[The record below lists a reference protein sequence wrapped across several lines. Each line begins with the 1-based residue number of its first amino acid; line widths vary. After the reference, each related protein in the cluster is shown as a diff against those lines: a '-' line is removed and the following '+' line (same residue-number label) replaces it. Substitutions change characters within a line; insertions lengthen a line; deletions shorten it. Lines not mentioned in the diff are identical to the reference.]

1 MKVDR
6 ACSLDWLIILTTGRA
21 GSTTILNM
29 LNAIPQIA
37 ITGELNA
44 DHPRF
49 PGHSGHVLR
58 LLFDVLD
65 ASTSATVVG
74 LPGDPSYA
82 APQVPRLRQHMC
94 GWIRDMLPPD
104 RSDLPRYHGFKALLQ
119 HVPNFNR
126 TVELFGEGSIRVV
139 RNYRIDLEAQAR
151 SMMLSKVFSPDVTLA
166 DALARV
172 QRDTSRLHAM
182 TAGVRSFDLP
192 LERFNTHHFN
202 NLLAFLDIRNCS
214 FSRVLRSNAN
224 GTFGDSL
231 DASRRG
237 LVKGECAR
245 ASRQKVAGGT
255 ARRRRRRS

>member
-82 APQVPRLRQHMC
+82 APQVPHTLQVPVSVWFMQVAETQLITAPKLRYAPR
-94 GWIRDMLPPD
+94 GPP
-104 RSDLPRYHGFKALLQ
+104 L
-119 HVPNFNR
+119 
-126 TVELFGEGSIRVV
+126 
-139 RNYRIDLEAQAR
+139 
-151 SMMLSKVFSPDVTLA
+151 
-166 DALARV
+166 
-172 QRDTSRLHAM
+172 
-182 TAGVRSFDLP
+182 
-192 LERFNTHHFN
+192 
-202 NLLAFLDIRNCS
+202 
-214 FSRVLRSNAN
+214 
-224 GTFGDSL
+224 
-231 DASRRG
+231 
-237 LVKGECAR
+237 
-245 ASRQKVAGGT
+245 
-255 ARRRRRRS
+255 